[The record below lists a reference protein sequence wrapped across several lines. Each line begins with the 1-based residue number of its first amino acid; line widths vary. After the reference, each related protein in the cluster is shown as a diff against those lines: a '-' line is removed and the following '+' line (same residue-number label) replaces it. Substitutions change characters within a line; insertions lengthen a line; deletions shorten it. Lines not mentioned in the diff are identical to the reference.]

1 MYVIVLL
8 DADVVEVAVAR
19 NGLRQQ
25 ALTRPRHSV
34 QQHALYHD
42 IETKIIQDK
51 TPCPGAQAF
60 DARWASIVIVVFF
73 LSVFFFLKIQMPF

>member
-73 LSVFFFLKIQMPF
+73 LSVFFF